1 MMFGCM
7 DFWGL
12 TRAARIGAAW
22 VVFFSAVHAPLA
34 AVVLFDDFTYANGSL
49 VTNSAFLWTAHSGTT
64 GQTQVVANR
73 VQLSQSQ
80 SEDLAR
86 SLTNSPYTSGS
97 LYARFT
103 VNFSALP
110 NGAGTYFAHFKDAGT
125 LGFRAKVFAT
135 TSGAAADRF
144 RLGVANAA
152 NTPAAIVPVD
162 LALGSNYSVV
172 LRYTVATPAT
182 TLWINP
188 TDEPATANRADATDA
203 ATASGLTAFALR
215 QSGSSPGMGVLMFD
229 DLIVATSFAEV
240 SPPRSNIPPA
250 VVLQPQSQ
258 AVVEGNDVTFVVLA
272 AGTEPLCYQWRF
284 NGTQLAGATVSAL
297 TLTNITPAQ
306 AGAYSVTITNLAGIT
321 NSEPAFLTVSP
332 PPVADG
338 VAFRLVTYNSHG
350 AMIEDWSTNAAQVQA
365 IGRQLRYLRPD
376 IVTFQEIPYTNTW
389 QMPGFVAAYLPGYAL
404 ATNSGTDG
412 FIRSVI
418 ASRFPITRSQKWL
431 DGVSLSGFG
440 YDGSFTRDLFE
451 AQIAVPDFP
460 QPLHVFTTHLK
471 SGQGADDS
479 ARRAAEANAISNFF
493 VTGFLTTNR
502 LRPYLLTGDLNE
514 DVARPPA
521 SAPRTIE
528 RLTSAPTGLRLTTPV
543 NPGTGSELTFSIR
556 AADLTKRY
564 DYVLPCALL
573 FSNVASS
580 QVFRSDWLTN
590 PPPPLLAGDSQTA
603 SDHLPVLMVFNNP
616 YTKPFRL
623 LSLTTSSS
631 GAALTWEAVP
641 GQPYCVEVSSN
652 LSVWSAFLTNLLTT
666 NHSLTLTAAAGE
678 IPCFFRVRRVGSR

>member
-1 MMFGCM
+1 MTLELMASR
-7 DFWGL
+7 WL
-12 TRAARIGAAW
+12 TRATTIGATCLAL
-22 VVFFSAVHAPLA
+22 FSAVPALPA
-34 AVVLFDDFTYANGSL
+34 AVLLADTFTYTNGSL
-49 VTNSAFLWTAHSGTT
+49 VTNSAFLWTAHSGAT

-73 VQLSQSQ
+73 VQLSQNQ

-86 SLTNSPYTSGS
+86 ALDGSPHTGGN
-97 LYARFT
+97 LYASFT

-152 NTPAAIVPVD
+152 NAPAAIAPVD

-172 LRYTVATPAT
+172 LRYTAATPAT

-188 TDEPATANRADATDA
+188 TDETATANRADATDA

-250 VVLQPQSQ
+250 IVLQPQSQ
-258 AVVEGNDVTFVVLA
+258 AVVEGNDVTFAVLA

-297 TLTNITPAQ
+297 TLTNITLTQ

-332 PPVADG
+332 PPVADA

-365 IGRQLRYLRPD
+365 IGRQLQYLQPD

-389 QMPGFVAAYLPGYAL
+389 QMSGFVAAYLPGYAL

-451 AQIAVPDFP
+451 AQIAVPAFP

-528 RLTSAPTGLRLTTPV
+528 RLTSTPTGLRLTTPV

-564 DYVLPCALL
+564 DYVLPCVLL

-652 LSVWSAFLTNLLTT
+652 LIVWSAFLTNLLAT
-666 NHSLTLTAAAGE
+666 NHSLTLTTGAGE
-678 IPCFFRVRRVGSR
+678 VPCFFRVRRVGSR